1 MKEKDDK
8 VFGFGDDSELKLGEE
23 DKQRINNA
31 VEKAEKAVQ
40 NLADELFKGGDSKND
55 GEQE

>member
-8 VFGFGDDSELKLGEE
+8 VFGFGDDSELRLGEE

-31 VEKAEKAVQ
+31 VEKAEDAVQ
-40 NLADELFKGGDSKND
+40 NLKEELFKGGDSTDD
-55 GEQE
+55 GEE